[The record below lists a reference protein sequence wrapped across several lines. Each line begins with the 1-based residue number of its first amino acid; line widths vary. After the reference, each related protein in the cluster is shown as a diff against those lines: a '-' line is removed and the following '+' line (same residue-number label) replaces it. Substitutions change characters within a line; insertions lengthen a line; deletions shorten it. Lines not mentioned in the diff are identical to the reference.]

1 MKNKIFQKTKLATS
15 LSIALGVSAFAPGAM
30 AAETTADDVEVI
42 EVTGIRGS
50 LIRSMD
56 VKRESSGIVD
66 AISAEDMGKFPD
78 TNLAESL
85 QRITG
90 VSIDRRNGEGSQV
103 TVRGFG
109 PEFNQI
115 TLNGRAMPAAQLNE
129 TGNLNTSRAFDM
141 SNIASE
147 GVSGVTVYKSS
158 QADTVSG
165 GIGATIDLQTVKPF
179 QTAGGFVG
187 SIGAKAVHDTTNETG
202 SDVTPELSGLVSWS
216 NDMFGIS
223 VSASHQE
230 RDSGRSGA
238 LTNNGWGNVSGG
250 WTGNDFLTKGS
261 GNAPT
266 DDVVVVNPPQ
276 IGQQTN
282 FPVGV
287 NYNHMDVE
295 RSRDNAQ
302 VTLQFRPIDS
312 LVATLDYTYA
322 KQETEQNQNEM
333 SFWFGG
339 GSFPTS
345 AVQFEEENGVATPI
359 YYLTENVPNY
369 TSRDVAFGQQGGHVE
384 NTLDSIG
391 LNLEWEINDSLVMTA
406 DFHSSET
413 KALPGGNGP
422 GGNWWNTGLGAQGVS
437 VQGVDNSGDLPL
449 LVGVWDDR
457 TNGGGD
463 VPGAIDAG
471 DISSTV
477 SQINYDRV
485 TNEIEQAKLDFEWA
499 LNDEIGIDFGLE
511 SRSMEFT
518 SKRSFAQ
525 PTMVGG
531 WGASNPGEFETAPGS
546 GEYYIEPINFAG
558 FFDGYRTGMSTEAEA
573 FFNGAYGGEAGA
585 ITNIS
590 SGFAGDAAQL
600 GAIAFANAKV
610 DYAPNPVDEVN
621 RTISEDV
628 TSAYGQINFSGEAGD
643 VYYNILAGVRYEYT
657 EVNSSARVAATT
669 VEWQGDNDF
678 LPVGGSAADA
688 PLVTADASYDHLLPS
703 ISITIE
709 PVEDVNVRAAWSK
722 TIARANYANL
732 QQGISGI
739 GGPVGGPTILTGT
752 NGGATN
758 GNVGIRPIESNNFDL
773 SVEWYYDEASY
784 ASIGFFDKRVPNF
797 IGNQVVETIADNTR
811 DASNG
816 PRAQAAIDELNN
828 RGIAVTQQ
836 SLFQMVASMDNGQGG
851 CRYNK
856 NAPVDLCGADFDSAP
871 YEGLDGWE
879 NSVDI
884 LALAEDPLSVLDAD
898 TVVNANDAQIYGW
911 ELAVQHFFGE
921 SGFGIQANATLVS
934 GDVAYDVTETGGA
947 PQFAVT
953 GLSDTANFAF
963 IYENDD
969 LQARITY
976 NWRDEFLSAT
986 NVGQNEPQYTE
997 EYAQIDFSVGYN
1009 ITEDWSVS
1017 FEGLNITDEDIRKV
1031 GRASGQIRNL
1041 EIYGARYALS
1051 TRYTF

>member
-1 MKNKIFQKTKLATS
+1 MKNKTFQKTKLATS
-15 LSIALGVSAFAPGAM
+15 LSLALGVSAFAPGAM
-30 AAETTADDVEVI
+30 AAEAAAEEVEVI

-56 VKRESSGIVD
+56 VKRENSGIVD

-90 VSIDRRNGEGSQV
+90 VSIDRRNGEGFQV

-109 PEFNQI
+109 PEFNQV
-115 TLNGRAMPAAQLNE
+115 TLNDRAMPNAQLNE
-129 TGNLNTSRAFDM
+129 TGGLNTSRAFDM

-147 GVSGVTVYKSS
+147 GVAGVTVFKSAR
-158 QADTVSG
+158 ADKVSG
-165 GIGATIDLQTVKPF
+165 GIGATVDLQTVKPF

-238 LTNNGWGNVSGG
+238 LTNNGWGVATGA
-250 WTGNDFLTKGS
+250 WTGTDFLSKATSKL
-261 GNAPT
+261 PT
-266 DDVVVVNPPQ
+266 DDLVIVNEPD

-282 FPVGV
+282 IPVGV
-287 NYNHMDVE
+287 NYNHLDAQ
-295 RSRDNAQ
+295 RTRDNAQ
-302 VTLQFRPIDS
+302 VTLQLRPIDS

-322 KQETEQNQNEM
+322 KQETELNRNEM

-339 GSFPTS
+339 NTFPVS
-345 AVQFEEENGVATPI
+345 AVEFEDENGVATPI
-359 YYLTENVPNY
+359 YYLAENTPDY
-369 TSRDVAFGQQGGHVE
+369 TSRDVAFGQQGGHIE

-391 LNLEWEINDSLVMTA
+391 LNLEWEINDSFVMTA
-406 DFHSSET
+406 DFHSSEA

-422 GGNWWNTGLGAQGVS
+422 GGNWWSTGLGAQGVN
-437 VQGVDNSGDLPL
+437 VQGFDNSGDLPL

-457 TNGGGD
+457 TNGGGN

-477 SQINYDRV
+477 TQINYDRIV
-485 TNEIEQAKLDFEWA
+485 NEIEQAKVDFEWA

-518 SKRSFAQ
+518 SKSSFRQ
-525 PTMVGG
+525 ETMKGG

-546 GEYYIEPINFAG
+546 GEYYIEPINFAD
-558 FFDGYRTGMSTEAEA
+558 FFDGYRTGMSSEAQA
-573 FFNGAYGGEAGA
+573 FFESAYGGEGGA
-585 ITNIS
+585 LTNIS
-590 SGFAGDAAQL
+590 HGFAGDAAQL
-600 GAIAFANAKV
+600 GAISFANQGLTFEPSDV
-610 DYAPNPVDEVN
+610 DNVN
-621 RTISEDV
+621 RTISEDI
-628 TSAYGQINFSGEAGD
+628 TSAYAQIDFSGEAGD

-657 EVNSSARVAATT
+657 EVNSSARVAATR

-722 TIARANYANL
+722 TIARTNYANL
-732 QQGISGI
+732 QQGISGV
-739 GGPVGGPTILTGT
+739 GGPVGGPTILGGT

-758 GNVGIRPIESNNFDL
+758 GNVGIKPVESNNFDL
-773 SVEWYYDEASY
+773 SVEWYYADASY

-811 DASNG
+811 DVTNG
-816 PRAQAAIDELNN
+816 PRAQAAIDALNSQ
-828 RGIAVTQQ
+828 GIAVDP
-836 SLFQMVASMDNGQGG
+836 SNLFQMVASMDDGQGG
-851 CRYNK
+851 CINT
-856 NAPVDLCGADFDSAP
+856 NDANLCGQDYNAAE
-871 YEGLDGWE
+871 YEGLNGWE
-879 NSVDI
+879 NSVD
-884 LALAEDPLSVLDAD
+884 LVALDEDPLSVLDAN

-911 ELAVQHFFGE
+911 EFAVQHFFGE
-921 SGFGIQANATLVS
+921 SGFGVQANATLVS
-934 GDVAYDVTETGGA
+934 GDVAYDVTETGNA

-963 IYENDD
+963 IYDNDD

-976 NWRDEFLSAT
+976 NWRDKFLNAT

-1017 FEGLNITDEDIRKV
+1017 FEGLNITDEDIRQV
-1031 GRASGQIRNL
+1031 GRASAQIRDL
-1041 EIYGARYALS
+1041 QIYGARYALS